1 MPDGKSLLV
10 GGHDGAQVGLWL
22 LPLGGAGKKRTL
34 GDVSPSWSFWVD
46 ATAGRNGGI
55 AFAGSTPNQPSEVY
69 SMASPNDEP
78 IRLTNN
84 NQEIAALALGRTERF
99 EWEGPDKF
107 HEDGVL
113 IYPPGFQKGKKYPL
127 VLIIHGGPRA
137 ATPTQY
143 SFLPQFVAAQDC
155 VVFQPNYR
163 GSENLGN
170 AYTHAS
176 LNDRGDGPGRDV
188 RAGIYTVK
196 KLRFLAQSP
205 IPLSALS
212 FA

>member
-1 MPDGKSLLV
+1 
-10 GGHDGAQVGLWL
+10 
-22 LPLGGAGKKRTL
+22 
-34 GDVSPSWSFWVD
+34 
-46 ATAGRNGGI
+46 
-55 AFAGSTPNQPSEVY
+55 
-69 SMASPNDEP
+69 MASPNEAP

-99 EWEGPDKF
+99 EWQGPDKF

-137 ATPTQY
+137 ATTTQF

-170 AYTHAS
+170 AYTRAIW
-176 LNDRGDGPGRDV
+176 NDAGDGPGRDV
-188 RAGIYTVK
+188 LAGIDALK
-196 KLRFLAQSP
+196 KLGFVDDNKIGVTGWSYGGYMTSWLIGHYQIWKAAVGGAP
-205 IPLSALS
+205 VTDLNDAYNLSDFNVTSRYS
-212 FA
+212 FKRPPSVVGNLKNYR